1 MLLCLCF
8 RTWNYWN
15 FLILLTVTSFAWW
28 SCWKNVKLWSQT
40 PLLVSHLRC
49 PAPRLCL
56 VSAQAQQMW
65 AKESEFRAFLQS
77 TGTHF
82 AHGLIGEKI
91 CCQTG
96 SLEAYIDKLRSIG
109 IWGKG
114 CWITSWFDSAQ
125 APQLWFRHS
134 RQGPDHG
141 RLQAVSGLDAGR
153 LGPNEGHRTLII
165 FVFHTKD
172 LDKWGAFV
180 IFVPDILPIFL
191 DTLGLLWSHI
201 HEPSQWAR
209 WHQGTG
215 PWAMLCWGYLSQR
228 DWSWK
233 VHGRPLA
240 LTECWCFEA
249 KPSKTGRTPYQHLS
263 TCRRGRS
270 LKQKSWG

>member
-1 MLLCLCF
+1 MMFSWFSWLCLMFFVFFFSGLSILQLLSPLPTLSGEFAASPHAHLLDVLGDRQKQLPAPFNAKWCGASSAHTMLLCLCF
-8 RTWNYWN
+8 RTWNYWS

-28 SCWKNVKLWSQT
+28 SCWKNAKLWSQT

-96 SLEAYIDKLRSIG
+96 SLEPCIDKLRSIG

-172 LDKWGAFV
+172 LDKWGAFIPV
-180 IFVPDILPIFL
+180 AIS
-191 DTLGLLWSHI
+191 TLELVN
-201 HEPSQWAR
+201 
-209 WHQGTG
+209 
-215 PWAMLCWGYLSQR
+215 LCI
-228 DWSWK
+228 
-233 VHGRPLA
+233 V
-240 LTECWCFEA
+240 
-249 KPSKTGRTPYQHLS
+249 
-263 TCRRGRS
+263 
-270 LKQKSWG
+270 